1 MGLPLDGVAANEA
14 RYDSPHP
21 CRTYGVA
28 RPAERLNSTALNCRS
43 LIRMRSQVQ
52 VLAGPPPALTSTDA
66 GQRGRARWPGRVS
79 DQELLSGYL
88 PRHEARSVT
97 LGELPSV
104 QAGGNDGSQD
114 CRGKDS
120 GDPDLAGCSI
130 DVEDRG
136 RLALKGSP
144 ESGTVGSPQRGWPN
158 RIAP

>member
-114 CRGKDS
+114 CRGKDGGS
-120 GDPDLAGCSI
+120 PISPAPALTSRIA
-130 DVEDRG
+130 
-136 RLALKGSP
+136 AQTLKGSP
-144 ESGTVGSPQRGWPN
+144 ESGTCGLASTRV
-158 RIAP
+158 AE